1 MIKKKYNTDLFG
13 YLNWIVKKTKKEP
26 SEQEAVS
33 IFITNR
39 WLSMVDSTYAK
50 IVNVTFNRWL
60 TKNNFLH
67 NNLIAGK
74 FFKTVLPFC
83 TKKFNYIKGESKNK
97 ETEDSESEL
106 IAKASEIS
114 LREINLYNHTLEVLG
129 LKVK

>member
-60 TKNNFLH
+60 TKNNFLERKVGASIDAH
-67 NNLIAGK
+67 PYLM
-74 FFKTVLPFC
+74 VLF
-83 TKKFNYIKGESKNK
+83 
-97 ETEDSESEL
+97 
-106 IAKASEIS
+106 
-114 LREINLYNHTLEVLG
+114 LR
-129 LKVK
+129 